1 MDVIKNWSMVFLA
14 GVFIL
19 LYTVALL
26 GWLKPLSDVAMVT
39 RLEPLI
45 FIIIGYYFGRRPAQ
59 QNEQS
64 LRDAI
69 DRETKKA
76 EEIQHLLEQAQQ
88 EREALD
94 EKLENVKIILTSLT
108 GKVSTANMKNPSS
121 DEAANLKTQRHSII
135 NAINILNS

>member
-1 MDVIKNWSMVFLA
+1 MVFLA
-14 GVFIL
+14 GVFVL

-64 LRDAI
+64 LKDTI
-69 DRETKKA
+69 DRQTKKA
-76 EEIQHLLEQAQQ
+76 EDVQHLLEQARQ

-108 GKVSTANMKNPSS
+108 GKASPANMNRSS
-121 DEAANLKTQRHSII
+121 ADEEANLKTQRHSIV